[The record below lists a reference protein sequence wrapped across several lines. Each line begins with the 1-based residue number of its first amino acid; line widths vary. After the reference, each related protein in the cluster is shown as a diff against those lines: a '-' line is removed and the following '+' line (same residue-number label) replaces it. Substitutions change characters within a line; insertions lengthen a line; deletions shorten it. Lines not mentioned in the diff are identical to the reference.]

1 VSGFMQ
7 RDGKDHGDGIDRNG
21 LNEVRGIHR

>member
-1 VSGFMQ
+1 MQ

-21 LNEVRGIHR
+21 LNEVRGIHG